1 MNNFIRSI
9 HYCTKMRLFTIIL
22 YESQLKVTND
32 PDSRTLEQF
41 EKARY
46 TLIDQMEECPG
57 HWFKTEKAALDY
69 MIDGQ
74 ELY

>member
-1 MNNFIRSI
+1 MNNFLPSI

-22 YESQLKVTND
+22 SESGFEVANA
-32 PDSRTLEQF
+32 PDDRTLKQF
-41 EKARY
+41 EYDRI
-46 TLIDQMEECPG
+46 TLIAQSVETPG
-57 HWFKTEKAALDY
+57 YWFETEKAALDY